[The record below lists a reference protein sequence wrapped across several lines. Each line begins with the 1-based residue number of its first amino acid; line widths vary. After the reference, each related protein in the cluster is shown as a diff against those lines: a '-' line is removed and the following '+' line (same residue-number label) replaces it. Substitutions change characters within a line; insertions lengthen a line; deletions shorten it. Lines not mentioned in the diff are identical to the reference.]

1 MMKVNKSDDFFILFL
16 ISFQIKDLFKSLNV
30 HYGLLELDTHGEW
43 ETALYTWWNSLQL
56 VHGQNIFRS

>member
-1 MMKVNKSDDFFILFL
+1 MMKVNKSDDFFKILIL
-16 ISFQIKDLFKSLNV
+16 FQIKDLFKSLNV